1 MFAQVIQGRAND
13 AVALWN
19 RLEEWDRTLKP
30 GAKGFLGSTSGVS
43 DDGEFIAIARF
54 ESEEAAREN
63 SDRPEQS
70 EWWAETEKYFDG
82 EVRFYDSNDVDLT
95 LGGGSD
101 DAGFVQVMQGRAKDR
116 QRLSEMEASA
126 EEWMKESRPDV
137 LGSIRAWQGD
147 DFTEVIYFTSEEE
160 ARVGEKSEPPP
171 AMGSEEDWMNTM
183 ENLKY
188 IDLRKPFFSSP

>member
-1 MFAQVIQGRAND
+1 MFAQVIQGRTND

-30 GAKGFLGSTSGVS
+30 GAKGFLGSTGGVS
-43 DDGEFIAIARF
+43 DDGEFITIARF

-70 EWWAETEKYFDG
+70 EWWAETEKLFDG
-82 EVRFYDSNDVDLT
+82 DVRFYDSNDVDLS

-101 DAGFVQVMQGRAKDR
+101 DAGFVQVMQGRVKDR
-116 QRLSEMEASA
+116 QRLAEMEAHA

-137 LGSIRAWQGD
+137 LGSTRAWQGD
-147 DFTEVIYFTSEEE
+147 DFTDFIYFTSEEE
-160 ARVGEKSEPPP
+160 ARVGEKSEPP
-171 AMGSEEDWMNTM
+171 AEMGSAEDWMNTM